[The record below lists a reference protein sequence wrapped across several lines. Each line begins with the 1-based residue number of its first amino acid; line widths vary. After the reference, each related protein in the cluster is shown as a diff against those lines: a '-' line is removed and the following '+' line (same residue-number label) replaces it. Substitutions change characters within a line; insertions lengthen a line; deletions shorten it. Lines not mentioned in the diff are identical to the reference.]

1 MAQYFSILL
10 VLITLGTGLV
20 WALDRWL
27 LAPRRR
33 AALARAEASA
43 GGDLDQA
50 SRNKLLAEPGWV
62 ESCRGAFPVI
72 AAVLVL
78 RSFIFEPFQ
87 IPSGSMMPTL
97 LVGDFILVEKFAYG
111 LKDPV
116 FAKKFLK
123 TGEPKRGDIFVFK
136 YPEDPSV
143 DYIKR
148 VVGLPGDRIIYRNKH
163 LYIQPACQEGQSPC
177 PGLTEVGSVDKGR
190 GEFSLGN
197 FPQDR
202 RTETLGDV
210 KHDILLAPVFPDR
223 VGDYYNQPGT
233 RPDEWIVPA
242 GHYFAMGDNRDNSR
256 DSRFWGFVPEANLV
270 GKAVF
275 IWMSFDMDR
284 SPDSWLP
291 NWVPTGVRFGRL
303 GPIH

>member
-20 WALDRWL
+20 WLLDKL
-27 LAPRRR
+27 LWAPKRR
-33 AALARAEASA
+33 AALARAEQAA
-43 GGDLDQA
+43 GGELDQD
-50 SRNKLLAEPGWV
+50 SREKMLAHPSWV

-78 RSFIFEPFQ
+78 RSFLFEPFQ

-111 LKDPV
+111 IKDPV
-116 FAKKFLK
+116 FAKTIIP
-123 TGEPKRGDIFVFK
+123 TGKPKRGDIIVFK
-136 YPEDPSV
+136 YPEDPKV

-148 VVGLPGDRIIYRNKH
+148 VVGLPGDKIIYRNKH
-163 LYIQPACQEGQSPC
+163 LYIQPACAEGVKEC
-177 PGLTEVGSVDKGR
+177 PGLSEVTSVDKGK
-190 GEFSLGN
+190 GEFYLGN
-197 FPQDR
+197 FPLDR
-202 RTETLGDV
+202 RTETLGTV
-210 KHDILLAPVFPDR
+210 QHDILLNYAFPDR
-223 VGDYYNQPGT
+223 VGEYFEQPGT
-233 RPDEWIVPA
+233 RPDEWIVPQ
-242 GHYFAMGDNRDNSR
+242 GEYFAMGDNRDNSR
-256 DSRFWGFVPEANLV
+256 DSRFWGFVPEQNLV

-291 NWVPTGVRFGRL
+291 SWVPTGVRFGRL